1 MNEIANPILIFIA
14 ITLTLVPT
22 GVIGTSIIVGKRLAA
37 SGTNLPDIKDALNES
52 SIFTNNHLY

>member
-1 MNEIANPILIFIA
+1 MSEIANPILIFIA
-14 ITLTLVPT
+14 ITLTLVLT